1 MVSVLFRIRKQL
13 HEPIVPLPSVFKLS
27 PILCSLLRLNELLTF
42 FHLRFLYV
50 GCLTGSSNT
59 QGTGLW
65 DFSPGS
71 VLLVTGEKVYFSYVL
86 IIHYLSKCVLFF
98 YLIVDFT

>member
-13 HEPIVPLPSVFKLS
+13 QGQFVSLDSVFKLS
-27 PILCSLLRLNELLTF
+27 PILCSLFRLNELLTF
-42 FHLRFLYV
+42 FYLHFLYI

-71 VLLVTGEKVYFSYVL
+71 VLLVTGEKVYFSSVFITPYP
-86 IIHYLSKCVLFF
+86 LSVCFAF
-98 YLIVDFT
+98 